1 MDLPHF
7 LKACRPIDIF
17 GVETQ
22 ENHARLCKHTYKYI
36 IYIRYRYVISMSTS
50 IYNYKFIYN
59 IEFSFISKL
68 AFGKQLT
75 GMRVKERQR

>member
-22 ENHARLCKHTYKYI
+22 ENHARLCKHSYKYI
-36 IYIRYRYVISMSTS
+36 SYTYVIVISVSTS
-50 IYNYKFIYN
+50 IYNYEFIYN

-68 AFGKQLT
+68 AFGKQ
-75 GMRVKERQR
+75 